1 MTDLDGILDVKTLN
15 SCVLLLTEPP
25 EQCAL
30 RCFRLGVPPCFIQK
44 KGDMGGTW
52 VLISE
57 EPAWSMASTTINQA
71 PHPSI
76 PGASSHFQVAEG
88 PRTLESH
95 ARLYS
100 ETHGYVK
107 VYLRARAVQ
116 GGASY

>member
-1 MTDLDGILDVKTLN
+1 M
-15 SCVLLLTEPP
+15 LLLTEPP

-44 KGDMGGTW
+44 KGGIRGGTW

-57 EPAWSMASTTINQA
+57 EPAWSMASTTIDQA

-95 ARLYS
+95 AGLYS

-116 GGASY
+116 GRGKLLNNAKL

>member
-1 MTDLDGILDVKTLN
+1 MCTQVLQTGSATLFH
-15 SCVLLLTEPP
+15 P
-25 EQCAL
+25 EE
-30 RCFRLGVPPCFIQK
+30 RRH
-44 KGDMGGTW
+44 GGSTW

-57 EPAWSMASTTINQA
+57 EPAWSMASTTIDQA

-95 ARLYS
+95 AGLYS

-116 GGASY
+116 GRGKLLNNAKL